1 MADRRFICSCYSHAF
16 IASATTRL
24 ASSSSSSSP
33 SGSPNSKR
41 QIHFTPPPRRE
52 IQPIK
57 VRHCTAQ
64 FSFSFYQPK
73 KSRLHLFPGHYSLD
87 HSNCECHQSQRTPVD
102 LAKGNDSW
110 KTGKVKWDRFSMIF
124 NKRRWIRLQLC
135 KDPLG
140 AILNFSL
147 IYVIPNC
154 MACKQC
160 VTPPQP
166 RAYHLPIGRGWWR
179 SFALGGA
186 GDSVHNRH
194 RTGRRNLWL
203 ETFLSSNRPS
213 NKVQGPIGN
222 SYGREIPTAQSTAK
236 RRFGPQWRSQKRLA
250 LQMKSTSSLSRAKSK
265 GKRRRSRQFDRSN
278 SRRSA
283 VDRPAIVSICTK
295 RKGRAMGIGVIRH
308 GH

>member
-24 ASSSSSSSP
+24 ASSSSP

-64 FSFSFYQPK
+64 FSFSFFYQPK
-73 KSRLHLFPGHYSLD
+73 SLLHLFPGHYSLD

-110 KTGKVKWDRFSMIF
+110 KMGKVKWDRFSMIF

-203 ETFLSSNRPS
+203 ETFLSWPS
-213 NKVQGPIGN
+213 QPRNGGSDPNEGASRRGWHCKWRAPLHCHERNQKGKEEEADNLIGSIHAGRLSIGPPLCR
-222 SYGREIPTAQSTAK
+222 SAQREKDGRWESAWFDTATRGVGGWK
-236 RRFGPQWRSQKRLA
+236 
-250 LQMKSTSSLSRAKSK
+250 SSLKE
-265 GKRRRSRQFDRSN
+265 
-278 SRRSA
+278 
-283 VDRPAIVSICTK
+283 PASVPI
-295 RKGRAMGIGVIRH
+295 
-308 GH
+308 